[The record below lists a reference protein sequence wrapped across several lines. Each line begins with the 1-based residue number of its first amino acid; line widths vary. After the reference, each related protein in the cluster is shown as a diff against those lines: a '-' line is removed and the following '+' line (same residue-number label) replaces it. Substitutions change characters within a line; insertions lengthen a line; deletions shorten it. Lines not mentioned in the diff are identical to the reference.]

1 MVNQQEIKH
10 CNVRCFAHSPD
21 SLLAWEFFIFFARF
35 EYSLKRKSE
44 YLMHKN
50 ADAKPNW
57 DKYASDVNGDFI
69 SMESKELDDATTY
82 FIETPPCKQITK
94 DGELRW
100 SDPQKWNRKEP
111 KLIWLLG
118 VVRTVRNNLF
128 HGGKYP
134 LVLVREPSRD
144 SELIKHALVIL
155 QHALSLNPDIEN
167 IFNEDFLN
175 CKKSSRCLHFF
186 H

>member
-44 YLMHKN
+44 YLMHEN
-50 ADAKPNW
+50 GDAKPNW
-57 DKYASDVNGDFI
+57 DKYASDVNVNKAFI
-69 SMESKELDDATTY
+69 STKSKELDDAIAF
-82 FIETPPCKQITK
+82 FIKTPPCKQITK
-94 DGELRW
+94 DGELEW
-100 SDPQKWNRKEP
+100 SDPQKWNEKEP

-175 CKKSSRCLHFF
+175 P
-186 H
+186 

>member
-1 MVNQQEIKH
+1 MINQQDINQ
-10 CNVRCFAHSPD
+10 CTVSCFANSPN

-35 EYSLKRKSE
+35 EYSLKRNK

-50 ADAKPNW
+50 WDAIPNW
-57 DKYASDVNGDFI
+57 DKYASDVNGCFDSTASEELKAAIDF
-69 SMESKELDDATTY
+69 
-82 FIETPPCKQITK
+82 FIKTPPCKQITK

-144 SELIKHALVIL
+144 VYLIKYALVIL
-155 QHALSLNPDIEN
+155 QYALSLNHDIEQ
-167 IFNEDFLN
+167 IFNEDF
-175 CKKSSRCLHFF
+175 
-186 H
+186 